1 MFRQSGKFG
10 IEQTNT
16 LRGLIQGHKGEASV
30 KVELLDDILG
40 SRGCYIDVGEESL
53 NRSEEKIMR
62 NRRIYNIGLILGAS
76 GLILLL
82 LLILS
87 GAAYPSLLFK
97 VLAPMGIFLTFA
109 GFITSFIGWIRMTGE
124 AIEKRSYSDIKVLLV
139 TGIIIF
145 LIPLL
150 RILFS
155 R

>member
-1 MFRQSGKFG
+1 
-10 IEQTNT
+10 
-16 LRGLIQGHKGEASV
+16 
-30 KVELLDDILG
+30 
-40 SRGCYIDVGEESL
+40 
-53 NRSEEKIMR
+53 MR
-62 NRRIYNIGLILGAS
+62 NRSVCNIGLILGVF

-97 VLAPMGIFLTFA
+97 VLAPIGIFLMLA
-109 GFITSFIGWIRMTGE
+109 GFITSFIGWILMTGE
-124 AIEKRSYSDIKVLLV
+124 AIEKRSYSDIKVLFV

-150 RILFS
+150 RIFFS